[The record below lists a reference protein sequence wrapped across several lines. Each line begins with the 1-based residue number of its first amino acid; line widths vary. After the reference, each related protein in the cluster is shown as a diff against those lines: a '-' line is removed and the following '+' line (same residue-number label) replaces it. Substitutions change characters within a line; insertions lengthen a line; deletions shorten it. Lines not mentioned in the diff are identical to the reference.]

1 MGVHG
6 AHPRCVE
13 SVPTFNYPNDG
24 VKRSAVVSAFVEI
37 FLAAGTGRFV
47 EEEEALKYIRQ
58 LKR

>member
-1 MGVHG
+1 
-6 AHPRCVE
+6 
-13 SVPTFNYPNDG
+13 VPTFNYPNDG